1 MARAKA
7 IAIVCAI
14 VLCLLL
20 WPVFMEEVEAKE
32 QPTLF
37 YAEVPMEQD
46 LLQPQAGAEAA
57 PKSANAEA
65 ASIAPTVTVR
75 EAGAAPA
82 PVTPVQSVCELPEFA
97 PGARRLNMTIFVFA
111 WRRLTSLQRL
121 LSSLQN
127 AEYCGHKLPL
137 TISVDGGASPEVV
150 DYVRSLQWV
159 HGEKRLLLY
168 DQMGL
173 SLGIR
178 GMWLNAS
185 SPSAPDYQHVLPLE
199 DDIEVSPL
207 FYWWL
212 LRASRLY
219 DTSSAATAAAAAAAA
234 AAAGGVDEGGGVAPS
249 GLYFADGRRLMWRDR
264 LVGISLYT
272 PRLNE
277 IQYPQVKWTP
287 DLATDS
293 PTFLLQI
300 PCSWGG
306 LFFGSVWKEFIAF
319 YHERVRPPFFDFAQ
333 EAAQRG
339 IGKDREPLGDACLR
353 LPASRSNV
361 WPRSWKRFMIDFM
374 YARGLT
380 MLYPNLAQQRSF
392 STTYMERGGH
402 SGKDGV
408 VEELSSL
415 SVRKDVDP
423 LKTVPMVA
431 PAELDEVVA
440 RLHQLPPLET
450 LPAFDIHHTRRPRE
464 VLVAQGFAFTENI
477 RWWGARKEATQLGDA
492 AQYAHLATV
501 WSGVGVGGD
510 DAGVGA
516 NAGAG
521 TGVRAGAAQSA
532 IAAGTLEAPARGCA
546 LAQLW
551 DEMQAAEEEAGL
563 APGRARPGT
572 HARQEAELAADAAGT
587 RWGSSAPDDGR
598 RYLVYQPPGGLGEW
612 FFALRN
618 AAGVARAL
626 GRTLVVPHLMWD
638 GGVSKPVRFS
648 SVFSLATLQLAVPE
662 LIEIDDFLPIGLK
675 PRRLVMLHVKDPRL
689 LPGRTYFDAVA
700 GWGNLSSAHMPAQ
713 QCYARDYTRLYGG
726 CGDRVLAFS
735 NLYAAFEGFEGDE
748 ASQSWWER
756 MVTPALM
763 TDTPQVAKKAMK
775 MLEGLRKETSDF
787 TCVHITDLD
796 TAVLNARAPIPTGS
810 DAVPIALDVV
820 SPAAQFAPAGP
831 FKGSLVN
838 RPPMTVCDA
847 YDSEAQQSMG
857 RRWVKEHMEQGMSC
871 HVNDAIVAANLAQ
884 LPLKQPI
891 FVLADGQRELPEQ
904 LVARARA
911 MLQAELMHIGDL
923 ADLAKVQLT
932 EKEWPA
938 LELRICSE
946 AGSLM
951 INSYSPL
958 SFVIKRRAEQRLAA
972 AQPPPLLPAPKPL
985 NVMWWTRLDS
995 DACVPL
1001 FTRTARFDI
1010 QPNRFGI
1017 LGQFGP
1023 ERKLQLASSNVS
1035 SLIGWDGKLVPNATV
1050 ELEVYISNASHPL
1063 HIFEYTKENNMHGL
1077 QFSVGQPPGGWK
1089 AHTWLSLVIPITDSE
1104 YSYPMSTP
1112 WERMDRLELYYG
1124 NPAANQP
1131 RGDYIRIR
1139 NVFLRSTR
1147 SFGRKRPNGPP
1158 RRHQKCSELE
1168 PVNRGAPA
1176 LSQGGRSSFSQS
1188 GSAAPDAAQPLAQP
1202 QLGGSGGNGG
1212 SGGGGGGG
1220 EPGNGV
1226 MDAAYNASPQ
1236 RGRWAQLRRRV
1247 LLGLG
1252 VPLLIV
1258 LLSFSIAPRESAHV
1272 ASIVCGRI
1280 QRITKCG
1287 PGTPIGA
1294 WVSLGKRRMSR
1305 ANSPEQTSWSSATG
1319 HGAHHRNVV
1328 G

>member
-1 MARAKA
+1 MAGAAKA
-7 IAIVCAI
+7 VAVVCAI
-14 VLCLLL
+14 VLCVLL
-20 WPVFMEEVEAKE
+20 WPVFMEEVEAEE

-37 YAEVPMEQD
+37 YAEVPVQQEP
-46 LLQPQAGAEAA
+46 LQPQTGAEATQTS
-57 PKSANAEA
+57 PSAGAGA
-65 ASIAPTVTVR
+65 IPPTATAG
-75 EAGAAPA
+75 EAGAV
-82 PVTPVQSVCELPEFA
+82 PVTPIQSVCNLPDFA
-97 PGARRLNMTIFVFA
+97 PDARRLNMTIFVFA

-121 LSSLQN
+121 VSSLQN

-137 TISVDGGASPEVV
+137 TISIDGGASLEVE
-150 DYVRSLQWV
+150 DYVRNLQWV
-159 HGEKRLLLY
+159 HGEKRLVLY
-168 DQMGL
+168 TQMGL

-185 SPSAPDYQHVLPLE
+185 SPSVPDYQHVLPLE

-219 DTSSAATAAAAAAAA
+219 DTSSAATAMAAAA
-234 AAAGGVDEGGGVAPS
+234 AAAGGVDAGDGPAPP

-380 MLYPNLAQQRSF
+380 MLYPNLARQRSF

-423 LKTVPMVA
+423 LKTVPMVV
-431 PAELDEVVA
+431 PAELDEVVV
-440 RLHQLPPLET
+440 RFDQLPRLET

-464 VLVAQGFAFTENI
+464 VLVAQGFAFTENV

-492 AQYAHLATV
+492 AQYAQLATV
-501 WSGVGVGGD
+501 WSGVGVGVGGGS
-510 DAGVGA
+510 AGVGGDT
-516 NAGAG
+516 GAG
-521 TGVRAGAAQSA
+521 TGAGAGAGADAAQAA
-532 IAAGTLEAPARGCA
+532 IAAEGPARGCA

-551 DEMQAAEEEAGL
+551 DEMQAAEEEVGL
-563 APGRARPGT
+563 APGRASPGT
-572 HARQEAELAADAAGT
+572 HAQHEAELAADAVGT
-587 RWGSSAPDDGR
+587 RRGSSAPDDGR
-598 RYLVYQPPGGLGEW
+598 NYLVYQPPGGSGEW

-638 GGVSKPVRFS
+638 GGISKPVRFS
-648 SVFSLATLQLAVPE
+648 SVFSLATLRLAVSE

-713 QCYARDYTRLYGG
+713 QCYARDYARLYGG

-735 NLYAAFEGFEGDE
+735 NLYAAFEGFEGDA
-748 ASQSWWER
+748 ASQSWWEQ
-756 MVTPALM
+756 MATPALM
-763 TDTPQVAKKAMK
+763 TDTAQVTEKAMK
-775 MLEGLRKETSDF
+775 MLEVLRKETPDF
-787 TCVHITDLD
+787 TCVHITDLE
-796 TAVLNARAPIPTGS
+796 TAVLNARAPILAGS
-810 DAVPIALDVV
+810 DAVHIALDVV
-820 SPAAQFAPAGP
+820 SPAAQYVPAGP
-831 FKGSLVN
+831 PKGSPTN

-911 MLQAELMHIGDL
+911 TLQAELMHIGDL

-951 INSYSPL
+951 INSFSPL

-972 AQPPPLLPAPKPL
+972 AQPPPLQPSPKPL

-1023 ERKLQLASSNVS
+1023 ERKLQLAATNVS

-1050 ELEVYISNASHPL
+1050 ELEVYVSNASHHL

-1077 QFSVGQPPGGWK
+1077 QFSVGQPTEGWK
-1089 AHTWLSLVIPITDSE
+1089 PHTWLSLVVPITDSE

-1112 WERMDRLELYYG
+1112 WERMDRLELYYA
-1124 NPAANQP
+1124 NPAASQL
-1131 RGDYIRIR
+1131 RGDYVRIR

-1147 SFGRKRPNGPP
+1147 SFGRKQRNGPP

-1168 PVNRGAPA
+1168 PVNRAAPA
-1176 LSQGGRSSFSQS
+1176 SSQGGRSSISQS
-1188 GSAAPDAAQPLAQP
+1188 GSAAPDAAQPLTRP
-1202 QLGGSGGNGG
+1202 QL
-1212 SGGGGGGG
+1212 GGGGGGG
-1220 EPGNGV
+1220 GDGEPGNGAT
-1226 MDAAYNASPQ
+1226 DAPHNASPQ
-1236 RGRWAQLRRRV
+1236 RGRWAQLWRRV

-1258 LLSFSIAPRESAHV
+1258 LLSFSIAPRESAHA

-1305 ANSPEQTSWSSATG
+1305 TNSPEQTSWSSTMG